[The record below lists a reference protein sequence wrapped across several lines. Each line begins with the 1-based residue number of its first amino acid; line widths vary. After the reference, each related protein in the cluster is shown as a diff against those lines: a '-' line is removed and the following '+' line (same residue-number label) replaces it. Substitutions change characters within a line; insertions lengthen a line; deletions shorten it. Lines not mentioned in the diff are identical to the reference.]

1 MSDASRIRLVGDRG
15 VLVELADNAA
25 VHRFAA
31 VARERH
37 GDVLADV
44 VAGHRT
50 VLLAWRRPPA
60 DPSLAV
66 ALADAGDDRK
76 ALPAPDPVTVQV
88 AYDGPDVGDVARV
101 TGVSPEEVARRHA
114 AAEYHVG
121 FIGFAPGFAYLLGG
135 DPVLEVPRRD
145 EPRERV
151 AAGSVA
157 IAGRYSAVY
166 PAASPG
172 GWRLIGRTS
181 LLVFDPAREPP
192 ALLEPGTPVRFEPER
207 P

>member
-1 MSDASRIRLVGDRG
+1 MSGAPPVRPVGDRG
-15 VLVELADNAA
+15 LLVELGDNDA

-31 VARERH
+31 LARERH

-50 VLLAWRRPPA
+50 VLLAWRRPPC
-60 DPSLAV
+60 DPGLVA
-66 ALADAGDDRK
+66 ALAAAGPDAQV
-76 ALPAPDPVTVQV
+76 LPAPSPVTVPV
-88 AYDGPDVGDVARV
+88 AYDGPDLAGVAGL
-101 TGVSPEEVARRHA
+101 TGLSPEEVARRHA
-114 AAEYHVG
+114 AARYRVA

-145 EPRERV
+145 DPRPRV
-151 AAGSVA
+151 PAGSVA
-157 IAGRYSAVY
+157 IAGPYSAIY

-172 GWRLIGRTS
+172 GWQLIGRTG
-181 LLVFDPAREPP
+181 LPVFDAARKPP
-192 ALLEPGTPVRFEPER
+192 ALLEPGTPVRFAPER

>member
-1 MSDASRIRLVGDRG
+1 VSDGPRIRPVGDRG
-15 VLVELADNAA
+15 VLVELGGNDE

-31 VARERH
+31 LARKRH

-50 VLLAWRRPPA
+50 VLLAWHRPPVDSGLVA
-60 DPSLAV
+60 
-66 ALADAGDDRK
+66 ALAGAGDESG
-76 ALPAPDPVTVQV
+76 ALPAPDPVTVPV
-88 AYDGPDVGDVARV
+88 AYDGPDLGEVARL
-101 TGVSPEEVARRHA
+101 TGTSPEDVVRRHA
-114 AAEYHVG
+114 AAEYRVA

-135 DPVLEVPRRD
+135 DPSLEVPRRD
-145 EPRERV
+145 DPRERV
-151 AAGSVA
+151 PAGSVA
-157 IAGRYSAVY
+157 VAGRYSAIY

-192 ALLEPGTPVRFEPER
+192 ALLEPGTPVRFKPER